1 MAVSRWRHH
10 HMQGHT
16 WKDGQATH
24 RRDDAHHPA
33 QSYTRSHS
41 PSCCCLL
48 CSAVAKQIL
57 EIGVFCFMT
66 ITCWFVIPYIYGCRE
81 KHELCDVVV
90 SALPIRCRQAHCE
103 EGMYSEAA
111 TIVYSTSNQI
121 AALVFDRSLD
131 WSQEFHT
138 APLITYVLIYWLLV
152 STIYGAYVP
161 GGLFVPSIVVGGL
174 YGRVIGIA
182 CKSMFLT
189 SSINPGVYSLLGA
202 ASMLG
207 GFTRL
212 ALPVVIMLV
221 ELTGDATYLLPM
233 MFCSV
238 LGKFVSDYIEL
249 PLYPQHMALEK
260 IPSLTDKLNPVI
272 SKLLAKDI
280 MLPAEKCHTSVDAL
294 DC

>member
-1 MAVSRWRHH
+1 MC
-10 HMQGHT
+10 
-16 WKDGQATH
+16 
-24 RRDDAHHPA
+24 
-33 QSYTRSHS
+33 SYF
-41 PSCCCLL
+41 CLSL
-48 CSAVAKQIL
+48 SVGKQVL
-57 EIGVFCFMT
+57 EIALFCFLT
-66 ITCWFVIPYIYGCRE
+66 ITCFFVIPYIYGCRE
-81 KHELCDVVV
+81 KHAACDIVVPG
-90 SALPIRCRQAHCE
+90 LPSRCQQAHCE

-111 TIVYSTSNQI
+111 NIVYSTSNQI
-121 AALVFDRSLD
+121 AALLFDRSLSWEQD
-131 WSQEFHT
+131 FHT
-138 APLITYVLIYWLLV
+138 APLITYGIIYWILV

-182 CKSMFLT
+182 CKAMFLT

-238 LGKFVSDYIEL
+238 VGKFVSDYIEP

-272 SKLLAKDI
+272 AKLMAKDI
-280 MLPAEKCHTSVDAL
+280 MLPAEKCQT
-294 DC
+294 